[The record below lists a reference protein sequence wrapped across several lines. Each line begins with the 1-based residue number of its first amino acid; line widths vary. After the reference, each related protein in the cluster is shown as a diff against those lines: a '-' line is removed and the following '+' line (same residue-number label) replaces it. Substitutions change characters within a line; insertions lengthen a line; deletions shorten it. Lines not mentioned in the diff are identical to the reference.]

1 MFLRYKL
8 PEEEANITNRWRGE
22 SKIPLPTTAA
32 KCEIKMKKRVFCK
45 CDTLV
50 LLSKRKILQ
59 LSQVSHDKSHSFI
72 PK

>member
-1 MFLRYKL
+1 MFWRYKL

-22 SKIPLPTTAA
+22 IPLPTTAA
-32 KCEIKMKKRVFCK
+32 KCEKKIKMKKRVFCK

-50 LLSKRKILQ
+50 LRSKRKILQ
-59 LSQVSHDKSHSFI
+59 LSHDKSHSFI